1 MKKTIEDFRVN
12 KLLRQTAL
20 QTGNPRG
27 TYKRNE
33 PHPYVE
39 GLFYY
44 SWVGGKERWHD
55 SDSVKRMNERVSRWN
70 KSSKAKDAQLKHSR
84 TEKAKVWTKN
94 YQQTDRFKTYQECY
108 KKTGKKAEA
117 QSRYKKS
124 EKGKFKNSI
133 YLSERRVKEK
143 GFVSKMTQ
151 DEKLLLK
158 RYYEWRVR
166 VEKKLGIKFNVDHI
180 VPLSVGGAHH
190 PSNLQ
195 VVPAKW
201 NQSKHNRNT
210 ERWLPNGF

>member
-1 MKKTIEDFRVN
+1 MKTIEDFRIN

-44 SWVGGKERWHD
+44 SWIEGKERWHD
-55 SDSVKRMNERVSRWN
+55 SDSVKRMKERVSRWN
-70 KSSKAKDAQLKHSR
+70 KSNKAKDAQLKHSR
-84 TEKAKVWTKN
+84 TEKRKVWTKN
-94 YQQTDRFKTYQECY
+94 YQQTDGYKTYQDAY
-108 KKTGKKAEA
+108 KKEGKRAKV

-124 EKGKFKNSI
+124 DKGKAKNNV
-133 YLSERRVKEK
+133 YLSQRRVKER
-143 GFVSKMTQ
+143 GFFSKMTQ

-158 RYYEWRVR
+158 RFYEWRVR
-166 VEKKLGIKFNVDHI
+166 VQKKLGIKFNVDHI
-180 VPLSVGGAHH
+180 IPLSVGGTHH

-210 ERWLPNGF
+210 DRWLPNGF

>member
-1 MKKTIEDFRVN
+1 MKTIEDFRIN

-44 SWVGGKERWHD
+44 SWVEGKERWHD
-55 SDSVKRMNERVSRWN
+55 SDSVKRMKERDSRWN
-70 KSSKAKDAQLKHSR
+70 KSNKAKDAQLKHSR
-84 TEKAKVWTKN
+84 TEKRKVWTIN
-94 YQQTDRFKTYQECY
+94 YQQTDAYKAYQDAY
-108 KKTGKKAEA
+108 KKEGKRAKV

-124 EKGKFKNSI
+124 DKGKAKNNV
-133 YLSERRVKEK
+133 YLSQRRVKER
-143 GFVSKMTQ
+143 GFFSKMTQ

-158 RYYEWRVR
+158 RFYEWRVR
-166 VEKKLGIKFNVDHI
+166 IQKKLGIKFNVDHI
-180 VPLSVGGAHH
+180 IPLSVGGTHH

-210 ERWLPNGF
+210 DRWLPNGF

>member
-1 MKKTIEDFRVN
+1 MKTIEDFRIN

-44 SWVGGKERWHD
+44 SWIEGKERWHD
-55 SDSVKRMNERVSRWN
+55 SDSVKRMKERDSRWN
-70 KSSKAKDAQLKHSR
+70 KSNKAKDAQLKHSR
-84 TEKAKVWTKN
+84 TEKRKVWTKN
-94 YQQTDRFKTYQECY
+94 YQQTDAYKAYQDAY
-108 KKTGKKAEA
+108 KKEGKRAKV

-124 EKGKFKNSI
+124 DKGKAKNNV
-133 YLSERRVKEK
+133 YLSQRRVKER
-143 GFVSKMTQ
+143 GFFSKMTQ

-158 RYYEWRVR
+158 RFYEWRVR
-166 VEKKLGIKFNVDHI
+166 IQKKLGIKFNVDHI
-180 VPLSVGGAHH
+180 IPLSVGGTHH

-201 NQSKHNRNT
+201 NRRKHNRNSD
-210 ERWLPNGF
+210 RWLPNGF

>member
-1 MKKTIEDFRVN
+1 MKTIEDFRIN

-44 SWVGGKERWHD
+44 SWIEGKERWHD
-55 SDSVKRMNERVSRWN
+55 SDSVKRMKERDSRWN
-70 KSSKAKDAQLKHSR
+70 KSNKAKDAQLKHSR
-84 TEKAKVWTKN
+84 TEKRKVWTKN
-94 YQQTDRFKTYQECY
+94 YQQTDAYKAYQDAY
-108 KKTGKKAEA
+108 KKEGKRAKV

-124 EKGKFKNSI
+124 DKGKAKNNV
-133 YLSERRVKEK
+133 YLSQRRVKER
-143 GFVSKMTQ
+143 GFFSKMTQ

-158 RYYEWRVR
+158 RFYEWRVR
-166 VEKKLGIKFNVDHI
+166 IQKKLGIKFNVDHI
-180 VPLSVGGAHH
+180 IPLSVGGTHH

-210 ERWLPNGF
+210 DRWLPNGF

>member
-1 MKKTIEDFRVN
+1 MKTIEDFRIN

-44 SWVGGKERWHD
+44 SWVEGKERWHD
-55 SDSVKRMNERVSRWN
+55 SDSVKRMKERDSRWN
-70 KSSKAKDAQLKHSR
+70 KSNKAKDAQLKHSR
-84 TEKAKVWTKN
+84 TEKRKVWTKN
-94 YQQTDRFKTYQECY
+94 YQQTDAYKAYQDAY
-108 KKTGKKAEA
+108 KKEGKRAKV

-124 EKGKFKNSI
+124 DKGKAKNNV
-133 YLSERRVKEK
+133 YLSQRRVKER
-143 GFVSKMTQ
+143 GFFSKMTQ

-158 RYYEWRVR
+158 RFYEWRVR
-166 VEKKLGIKFNVDHI
+166 IQKKLGIKFNVDHI
-180 VPLSVGGAHH
+180 IPLSVGGTHH

-210 ERWLPNGF
+210 DRWLPNGF